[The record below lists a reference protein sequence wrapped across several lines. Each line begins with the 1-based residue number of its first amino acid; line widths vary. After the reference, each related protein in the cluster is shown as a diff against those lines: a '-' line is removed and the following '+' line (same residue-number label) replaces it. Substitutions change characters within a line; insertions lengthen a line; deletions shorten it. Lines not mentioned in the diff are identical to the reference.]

1 MSAKSI
7 KDSEDIS
14 IEHSCSSEIT
24 SLRFL
29 ILNMSHFSRIYE
41 AENKK
46 PNELADK
53 CTAVSYSQCTVTS
66 PSKAED
72 GWLWAPHKTPALTAT
87 RRSGDGLVSVLRAAA
102 EQSEMLNFAGTKI
115 REKCL
120 EGETDLEGKVI
131 PGNSIHIG
139 SLYLIKCH
147 KRKIGMLHFS
157 D

>member
-1 MSAKSI
+1 
-7 KDSEDIS
+7 
-14 IEHSCSSEIT
+14 
-24 SLRFL
+24 
-29 ILNMSHFSRIYE
+29 
-41 AENKK
+41 
-46 PNELADK
+46 
-53 CTAVSYSQCTVTS
+53 
-66 PSKAED
+66 
-72 GWLWAPHKTPALTAT
+72 
-87 RRSGDGLVSVLRAAA
+87 
-102 EQSEMLNFAGTKI
+102 MLNFAGTKI